1 MVDFL
6 TQYAPFIVTGVGVI
20 TPILP
25 TMIVKAVQDK
35 KAIATFESIKLESRE
50 KLDEIKGL
58 AEAVKE
64 RETLITK
71 EVSEVRNMT
80 SNFKGQIDR
89 IETSVDQK
97 MKEVSDS
104 VLAFQND
111 EIYQKMLNGLG
122 QLDEIQQ
129 TMRLKDELIEK
140 QAQVIKEIHKR
151 LGEMK

>member
-25 TMIVKAVQDK
+25 TMIVKAVQDR
-35 KAIATFESIKLESRE
+35 KAIATFESIKVESRE

-58 AEAVKE
+58 AQNIKE

-111 EIYQKMLNGLG
+111 EIYQKMLNGLS
-122 QLDEIQQ
+122 QLDEIQH
-129 TMRLKDELIEK
+129 TMKLKDELIEK
-140 QAQVIKEIHKR
+140 QAQVIKEIHKK
-151 LGEMK
+151 LGA